1 LTHTGSECALFVFM
15 VNMIEIAVLILAT
28 WRLVSL
34 LANEEGPYQVFE
46 KFRHFVGVRY
56 ADENDINSDRYGL
69 NQFARLV
76 LCPWCSSV
84 WIGITWTILFA
95 LSQFVTFYLAL
106 PFALSAGAIL
116 LHEWTEANLRK

>member
-1 LTHTGSECALFVFM
+1 M

-28 WRLVSL
+28 CRMASL
-34 LANEEGPYQVFE
+34 LANEEGPGYLFE
-46 KFRHFVGVRY
+46 KVRYLVGVRY
-56 ADENDINSDRYGL
+56 ADENDKASDRYGL
-69 NQFARLV
+69 NQLARLI

-84 WIGITWTILFA
+84 WIGMVWALLFA

-116 LHEWTEANLRK
+116 LHEWNEANLRK

>member
-1 LTHTGSECALFVFM
+1 
-15 VNMIEIAVLILAT
+15 MIEIAVLILAT

-46 KFRHFVGVRY
+46 RIRYLVGVRY
-56 ADENDINSDRYGL
+56 TDENDKNSDRYGL
-69 NQFARLV
+69 NQFARLI

-84 WIGITWTILFA
+84 WIGMGWALLFG

-106 PFALSAGAIL
+106 PFALSAGAIF
-116 LHEWTEANLRK
+116 LHEWNEANLRK